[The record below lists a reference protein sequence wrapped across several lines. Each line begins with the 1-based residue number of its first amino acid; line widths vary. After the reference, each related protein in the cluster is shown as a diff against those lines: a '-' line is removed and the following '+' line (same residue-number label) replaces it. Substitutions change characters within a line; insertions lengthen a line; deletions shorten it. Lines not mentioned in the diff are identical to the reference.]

1 MIGVLAWRNLWR
13 NPRRTLITLV
23 VVAVGVWSILTFDI
37 FLKAVA
43 TGSRETTLRLLTGE
57 AQIHAP
63 GYLEDPSVTRRMP
76 APDGP
81 LLRKLNSPLIGA
93 WAPRIRLPAIVQSE
107 YRTRA
112 ITLLGVSPDRERK
125 VSDLPAQVVVGRYL
139 AGEADP
145 GVVIGRDLAER
156 LKTRPGKRLIILAQ
170 AADGH
175 LAETGYVIV
184 GLFDGT
190 KGAQDEY
197 VFTGLRTAQQELG
210 VGGDLSE
217 ISLFAATPAEL
228 SRAVTALR
236 SAAPSLDV
244 QPWTTLSPLAYTIET
259 FSQSYVAI
267 WLMIMFVLMAI
278 GIVNTQLM
286 AVFERTREFGLLQ
299 ALGMRPGAIVLQVTV
314 ESAMLI
320 GLGIAVGA
328 GLMLLTVTPF
338 LGRGLDTGF
347 LAAGME
353 LAGLGRVLYPHI
365 DPAAAAGSCLV
376 VWVLGVVAALWP
388 ARTAAA
394 APPIVAM
401 AQL

>member
-299 ALGMRPGAIVLQVTV
+299 ALGMRPGWIVAQVML

-320 GLGIAVGA
+320 GVGVVA
-328 GLMLLTVTPF
+328 GVVLMGVTLLPF
-338 LGRGLDTGF
+338 TNGLNLGF
-347 LAAGME
+347 LAAGAEM
-353 LAGLGRVLYPHI
+353 AGGTSVLYPRLDVADAVKFSLI
-365 DPAAAAGSCLV
+365 
-376 VWVLGVVAALWP
+376 VWALGVATTLWP
-388 ARTAAA
+388 ARTAARASPVA
-394 APPIVAM
+394 AMGAI
-401 AQL
+401 

>member
-259 FSQSYVAI
+259 F
-267 WLMIMFVLMAI
+267 
-278 GIVNTQLM
+278 
-286 AVFERTREFGLLQ
+286 
-299 ALGMRPGAIVLQVTV
+299 
-314 ESAMLI
+314 
-320 GLGIAVGA
+320 
-328 GLMLLTVTPF
+328 
-338 LGRGLDTGF
+338 
-347 LAAGME
+347 
-353 LAGLGRVLYPHI
+353 
-365 DPAAAAGSCLV
+365 
-376 VWVLGVVAALWP
+376 
-388 ARTAAA
+388 
-394 APPIVAM
+394 
-401 AQL
+401 